1 MCLHWGE
8 ACRFQQVNS
17 RWMIRL
23 TVEYAIRNRPAN
35 VWYKSPEARNL
46 QVGKQELI
54 MHCVAYFLYFS
65 VVLSCQSVLYGP
77 LRISLGRILDAIV
90 SQLKKVD
97 KI

>member
-1 MCLHWGE
+1 
-8 ACRFQQVNS
+8 
-17 RWMIRL
+17 MIRL

-65 VVLSCQSVLYGP
+65 VVLSCQSVLHWP